1 MKFFG
6 ILFLAL
12 AVASKR
18 RGNKFQTL
26 SDEQKAKMK
35 ERIERHRAHMEKIMP
50 CYKELGEVKNT
61 SNKRVLHKSY
71 LQICGLNKGF
81 FDNCEAKTNENR
93 KHTCEK
99 AGPHARE
106 LKEKLVALESSVCLN
121 LFESG
126 DVCTPGKKR
135 PSKSRKTDKKPAEPS
150 TQEVATTQQDS
161 KEAPEAKQPQ
171 DTQQGAQNQG
181 GPGRMG
187 KYHPGNKGKK
197 KALKKKGKGGKK
209 AAG

>member
-1 MKFFG
+1 MG
-6 ILFLAL
+6 AL

-35 ERIERHRAHMEKIMP
+35 ERIERHKAHMQKIMP

-126 DVCTPGKKR
+126 DVCTPGK
-135 PSKSRKTDKKPAEPS
+135 SRKTDKKPAEPS

-161 KEAPEAKQPQ
+161 KEGPEAKQPQ